1 MAATDFGAEQR
12 VVAVGAWIAAT
23 RDIGTQLLAG
33 TDPGMVFRLI
43 AEEAVTLTGADLALV
58 VMPADPE
65 APDSEV
71 TELVVAYLAGAGVP
85 DAAAAE
91 TMPVAGTSVGRA
103 FLQRTPQRLDTFDVG
118 VGLIDAAGPALVLPL
133 RTTDT
138 VAGVIVI
145 LRRTRAS
152 PFSDEQFDMMAAFAD
167 QAALAWQLAVTQ
179 RRMRELDLQTD
190 RDRIARDLHDHVIQR
205 LFAVGLALQGTI
217 PRVRAPEVQQRLS
230 QAVDA
235 LQGVIQDL
243 HTAIFDLHGGSSGA
257 TRLRQRLDR
266 TIAAF
271 AESELHTTVQ
281 YSGPLS
287 VVDAVLADHAEAVV
301 KEAVSNAVRHAD
313 ASQLTIHIDVA
324 DGLSIDVIDNGKGIP
339 DEIAAS
345 GLANLRQRAQ
355 KANGTFTIQAV
366 PEGGTRLRWSAPL
379 P

>member
-145 LRRTRAS
+145 LRRTRAY